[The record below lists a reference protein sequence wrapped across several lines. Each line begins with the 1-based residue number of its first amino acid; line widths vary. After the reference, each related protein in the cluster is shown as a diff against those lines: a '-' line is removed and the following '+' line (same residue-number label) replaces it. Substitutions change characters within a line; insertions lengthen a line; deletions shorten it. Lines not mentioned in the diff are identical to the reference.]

1 MRNKTYKLK
10 KLEKNRFSILTN
22 DMEHCYICKSPFVEI
37 HEIYGG
43 RNRKISMLNGFCVP
57 LCHRHHE
64 YVTLNADGSNY
75 LKQKCQSVFE
85 ETHNR
90 KDFIE
95 IIGRSYLW
103 T

>member
-22 DMEHCYICKSPFVEI
+22 DMEHCYICQSPFVEI

-43 RNRKISMLNGFCVP
+43 KNRKVSMQNGLCVP
-57 LCHRHHE
+57 LCHKHHE

-75 LKQKCQSVFE
+75 LKQKCQMVFE
-85 ETHNR
+85 KTHSR
-90 KDFIE
+90 DEFLELIC
-95 IIGRSYLW
+95 RSYLW
-103 T
+103 I

>member
-22 DMEHCYICKSPFVEI
+22 DMEHCYICQSPFIEI
-37 HEIYGG
+37 HEIYNAG
-43 RNRKISMLNGFCVP
+43 NRKISMLNGFCVP

-75 LKQKCQSVFE
+75 LKQKCQMVFE
-85 ETHNR
+85 KTHSR
-90 KDFIE
+90 EEFMKL
-95 IIGRSYLW
+95 IGRNFIM
-103 T
+103 

>member
-22 DMEHCYICKSPFVEI
+22 DMEHCYICQSPFVEI
-37 HEIYGG
+37 HEIYNAG
-43 RNRKISMLNGFCVP
+43 NRKISMKNGFCVP

-75 LKQKCQSVFE
+75 LKQKCQMVFE
-85 ETHNR
+85 KTHSR
-90 KDFIE
+90 EEFMKL
-95 IIGRSYLW
+95 IGRNFIM
-103 T
+103 

>member
-22 DMEHCYICKSPFVEI
+22 DMEHCYICQSPFVEI

-43 RNRKISMLNGFCVP
+43 RNRKTSMLNGLCVP
-57 LCHRHHE
+57 LCHKHHE

-75 LKQKCQSVFE
+75 LKQKCQMVFE
-85 ETHNR
+85 KTHSR
-90 KDFIE
+90 EEFMKL
-95 IIGRSYLW
+95 IGRNFIM
-103 T
+103 

>member
-22 DMEHCYICKSPFVEI
+22 DMEHCYICQSPFVEI

-43 RNRKISMLNGFCVP
+43 KNRKVSMQNGLCVP
-57 LCHRHHE
+57 LCHKHHE

-75 LKQKCQSVFE
+75 LKQKCQKVFE
-85 ETHNR
+85 ETHSR
-90 KDFIE
+90 EEFMKL
-95 IIGRSYLW
+95 IGRNFIM
-103 T
+103 